1 MITQYFTEGHS
12 DSQAHSAQNW
22 DIKTH
27 LIAAPL
33 SHRSLAFAPHQAGS
47 GVNHLQEVA
56 FGKSMAGARLT
67 ACLARRI
74 YIFPFR

>member
-33 SHRSLAFAPHQAGS
+33 SHRSLAFAPHQAGLE
-47 GVNHLQEVA
+47 VNYLREVA
-56 FGKSMAGARLT
+56 FGECVAGPDWL
-67 ACLARRI
+67 
-74 YIFPFR
+74 YV